1 MEDVLIFITPYIL
14 EEKPL
19 GTATS
24 SAGVPYNTVKPS
36 QP

>member
-14 EEKPL
+14 EEKAA

-24 SAGVPYNTVKPS
+24 SSVAPYPT
-36 QP
+36 Q